1 MRMTLRLVSVAL
13 LLSTSSALAFD
24 TSKLI
29 QFGSLPLDDFTP
41 IITKSRVASSLV
53 GYRLRL
59 LGLRDAAPHPS
70 RYSGPRDLAFNPL
83 VGLRGRDL
91 LNGVPT
97 LLKAFINESTIAA
110 RQWLWFMGEL
120 GKIAV

>member
-70 RYSGPRDLAFNPL
+70 RYSGPRDLAFNRTDRDRTPRVL
-83 VGLRGRDL
+83 PGRSQLRMLRCDRRDS
-91 LNGVPT
+91 
-97 LLKAFINESTIAA
+97 IE
-110 RQWLWFMGEL
+110 RQ
-120 GKIAV
+120 IPICQQQ